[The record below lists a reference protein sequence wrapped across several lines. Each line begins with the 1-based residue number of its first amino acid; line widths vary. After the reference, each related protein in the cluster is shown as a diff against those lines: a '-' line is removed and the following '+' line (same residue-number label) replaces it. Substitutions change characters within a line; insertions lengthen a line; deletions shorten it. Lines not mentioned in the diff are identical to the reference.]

1 MAAAVTATNHGQ
13 QSFRRSPRDPRQNA
27 PVSQEAIEEASCKL
41 FVASLPSSATE
52 DNIRE
57 LFAKYGEVVEV
68 SIARDPATKESRRFG
83 FITFASKECVDAA
96 QLARPHKLDT
106 KQITTKRSIPKGLQQ
121 SPDIASTTKT
131 LYVGGLK
138 EESVTED
145 AIKDYFKQFGNIEKI
160 YWSVNKETN
169 TKRPYCFVYFD
180 DTDAVDKIVFA
191 TKHDI
196 NGVTVNTK
204 KSLRDVESGP
214 MKKLMPF
221 AFTAYGGPF
230 HPSMVP
236 PFYPAGGYDSM
247 MPSGGGRGGGYM
259 YPAPMGRGGG
269 HFPNMHYYGN
279 GYGHH
284 QQGGGAYGPSGGQ
297 QGGGYRKYNN
307 SKGGQQQQRPVA
319 KA

>member
-1 MAAAVTATNHGQ
+1 MERSWKSRSRETLLPKSRHSLLLLQ
-13 QSFRRSPRDPRQNA
+13 FRQHKY
-27 PVSQEAIEEASCKL
+27 VLIY
-41 FVASLPSSATE
+41 VAC
-52 DNIRE
+52 
-57 LFAKYGEVVEV
+57 FA
-68 SIARDPATKESRRFG
+68 RSRRFG

-214 MKKLMPF
+214 MKKLMPS
-221 AFTAYGGPF
+221 YGGPF